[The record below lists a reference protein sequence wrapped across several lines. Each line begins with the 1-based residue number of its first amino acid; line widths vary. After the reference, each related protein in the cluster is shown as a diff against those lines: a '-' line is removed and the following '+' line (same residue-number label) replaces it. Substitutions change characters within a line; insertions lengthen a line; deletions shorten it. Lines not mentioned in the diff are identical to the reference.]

1 MKMKQKFLV
10 SAVAVSALGSAAFA
24 PLAQAEV
31 SASVGAANM
40 YYWRGYDLGNGDP
53 AIWGDINVSASGF
66 YAGMWASSGDAT
78 AGTEYDL
85 YVGYGS
91 SVGDFSYDFSLWTYA
106 YPSATES
113 EVVVDPATG
122 LGSLVSEDAATSP
135 GDLVEFIT
143 SVGYGPVAVT
153 YYHGL
158 SDLDEY
164 WYATAGVSAGDFSFT
179 YGLHETDYAHFDIG
193 YAYNDNLSFTLGL
206 VADDAD
212 SGVSDEPKFVVGFSI
227 PIE

>member
-1 MKMKQKFLV
+1 MKMKQSILAG
-10 SAVAVSALGSAAFA
+10 AVAVSAMASAALA
-24 PLAQAEV
+24 PVANAEV

-53 AIWGDINVSASGF
+53 AIWGDINVSGNGA
-66 YAGMWASSGDAT
+66 YAGMWASSGDAS

-106 YPSATES
+106 YPSTKETTADLDT
-113 EVVVDPATG
+113 
-122 LGSLVSEDAATSP
+122 GSLVQESTPTSP

-143 SVGYGPVAVT
+143 GLGYGPVSVT

-158 SDLDEY
+158 EDLDEY
-164 WYATAGVSAGDFSFT
+164 WYATVGLSAGDFAFT
-179 YGLHETDYAHFDIG
+179 YGLHEDDYAHFDIG

-212 SGVSDEPKFVVGFSI
+212 FGVSDEAKFVVGFSI